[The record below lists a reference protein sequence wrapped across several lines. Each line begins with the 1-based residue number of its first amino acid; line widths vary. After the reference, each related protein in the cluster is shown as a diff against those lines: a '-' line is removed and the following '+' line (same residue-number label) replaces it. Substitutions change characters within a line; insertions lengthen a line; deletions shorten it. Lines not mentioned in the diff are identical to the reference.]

1 MTATIEKVQEETG
14 FGLLGRSEQVLPEQ
28 RCGVRVVATAQTGDD
43 GGARPK
49 TEPEGDDPVTDPR
62 TDPRTNPGS
71 PRPNEPQPEE
81 PNEPGLAPGESDE
94 RST

>member
-1 MTATIEKVQEETG
+1 MTATMIEKVREQSG
-14 FGLLGRSEQVLPEQ
+14 FGLLDRSVQVLS
-28 RCGVRVVATAQTGDD
+28 TAPTSDD

-62 TDPRTNPGS
+62 NDPRTNPGS

-94 RST
+94 RSM